1 MTESEVSM
9 FKMSNELYDILKEIA
24 LTILPALATLYAA
37 VGKIWGLPYVTE
49 IPMTIMAVDTFMGVC
64 LHISNAEYKA
74 GDSQ

>member
-1 MTESEVSM
+1 M
-9 FKMSNELYDILKEIA
+9 FKMSNEVYDILKEIA